1 MADNHMHDIATGKL
15 YRALLRLMDEKPF
28 SEISVS
34 ELSHRAGTSRMA
46 FYRNYKS
53 IGDILL
59 QHIEEQMLRYTHRC
73 SQLEQLTERS
83 IWVEFFAELKHD
95 ALLPYLNRAN
105 LTDEIIQIHKKAAF
119 YVYREL
125 FHMNFTEQKNVIL
138 LYQRIGS
145 MMGILLYLNDYP
157 QDSDPEQLA
166 DMVLS
171 MVAGDVLIQIE
182 PQ

>member
-53 IGDILL
+53 IG
-59 QHIEEQMLRYTHRC
+59 
-73 SQLEQLTERS
+73 
-83 IWVEFFAELKHD
+83 
-95 ALLPYLNRAN
+95 
-105 LTDEIIQIHKKAAF
+105 
-119 YVYREL
+119 
-125 FHMNFTEQKNVIL
+125 
-138 LYQRIGS
+138 
-145 MMGILLYLNDYP
+145 GILLYLNDYP

-171 MVAGDVLIQIE
+171 MVAGDAEIE
-182 PQ
+182 IKPS

>member
-15 YRALLRLMDEKPF
+15 YRALLGLMDQKPF
-28 SEISVS
+28 SEISVT
-34 ELSHRAGTSRMA
+34 ELTRAAGTSRMA

-59 QHIEEQMLRYTHRC
+59 RHLEAQMQRYMSRC
-73 SQLEQLTERS
+73 SQMEQLTERA
-83 IWVEFFAELKHD
+83 IWVEFFAEMKRD

-125 FHMNFTEQKNVIL
+125 FHMDFTERKNVIL
-138 LYQRIGS
+138 LYQRIGN

-157 QDSDPEQLA
+157 QDADPEELA

-171 MVAGDVLIQIE
+171 LVRGDAE
-182 PQ
+182 R

>member
-1 MADNHMHDIATGKL
+1 
-15 YRALLRLMDEKPF
+15 
-28 SEISVS
+28 
-34 ELSHRAGTSRMA
+34 
-46 FYRNYKS
+46 
-53 IGDILL
+53 
-59 QHIEEQMLRYTHRC
+59 MLRYTHRC

-83 IWVEFFAELKHD
+83 IWVEFFAELKRD

-138 LYQRIGS
+138 LYQRLGS

-171 MVAGDVLIQIE
+171 MVAGDAE
-182 PQ
+182 R